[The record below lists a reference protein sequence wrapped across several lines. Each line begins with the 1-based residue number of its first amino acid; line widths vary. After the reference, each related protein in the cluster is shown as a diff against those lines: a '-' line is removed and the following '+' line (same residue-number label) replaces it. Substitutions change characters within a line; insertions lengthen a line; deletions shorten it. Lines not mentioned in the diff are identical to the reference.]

1 MGDNE
6 NYDYDGGGEDEEDYS
21 FEAPMGFN
29 EIVSNFDN
37 GTSEEVVEEEQGTVN
52 ESVDSEAEVEV
63 VDTEVPEPTYVDNDW
78 VPPENADINWY
89 KEKYTAI
96 NEALTGTDF
105 VQKIKDNHLELLTA
119 QETDVNEFRN
129 LYKAYKEGDVDF
141 LRLSFPDELVKIG
154 INPILKESEI
164 DNEIE
169 SILQAEFGDNYA
181 DIYDVRELVRPSSV
195 SAKIYNRSQQLAR
208 VFEQENINRQEA
220 YNQYVSTKQQPTQTQ
235 AVPLDYDELYKPFE
249 QELKRDEFDH
259 MVDTI
264 KKLAPSWTLADYRK
278 LLTYEDDLARAR
290 TEGAEAERAKLTGE
304 LRKTGHARPMSTRIE
319 SAKDSEPVE
328 IDTRFGRDFND
339 IMKEM
344 IHGR

>member
-1 MGDNE
+1 MEDYEND
-6 NYDYDGGGEDEEDYS
+6 NYDDSSDDEEDYS
-21 FEAPMGFN
+21 FEPPMGFG
-29 EIVSNFDN
+29 EMVSNFDV
-37 GTSEEVVEEEQGTVN
+37 GTSEEVAEEEQGTVSEDVVN
-52 ESVDSEAEVEV
+52 EAEVEV
-63 VDTEVPEPTYVDNDW
+63 VDTATPEPTYVDNDW

-89 KEKYTAI
+89 KEKYAAI
-96 NEALTGTDF
+96 NEALTGAEF
-105 VQKIKDNHLELLTA
+105 VQKIKDAHLELMTA
-119 QETDVNEFRN
+119 QEADVEQFRS

-181 DIYDVRELVRPSSV
+181 DIYDVRELVRPSSI

-208 VFEQENINRQEA
+208 EFEQENINRQEA

-290 TEGAEAERAKLTGE
+290 AEGAEAERAKLTGD
-304 LRKTGHARPMSTRIE
+304 LRKTGHARPMSNRVESTR
-319 SAKDSEPVE
+319 DNEPVE
-328 IDTRFGRDFND
+328 IDTKFGRDFND
-339 IMKEM
+339 IFRQML
-344 IHGR
+344 HG